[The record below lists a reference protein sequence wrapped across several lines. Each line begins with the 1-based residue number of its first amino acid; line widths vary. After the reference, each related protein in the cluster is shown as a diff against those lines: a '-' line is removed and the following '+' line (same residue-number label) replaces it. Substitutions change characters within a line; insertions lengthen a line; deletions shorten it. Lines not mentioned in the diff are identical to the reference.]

1 MLTFNNLEGTISR
14 HVRIPTRLVSV
25 DLAVH
30 QRSSSPGSGEPRTPS
45 TVGCLQAAQQ
55 ASAVKALRSHVLDRA
70 GRTLEGL
77 ATSLGS
83 SAPRYGRSLAA
94 AAFPQVLGTTVLQ
107 TEKEGG
113 TAIDWQTD
121 PQSDPDHGS
130 GEFFVAC
137 TAHLRRGA
145 GSVSTQRTVP
155 CRRGY

>member
-1 MLTFNNLEGTISR
+1 ML
-14 HVRIPTRLVSV
+14 VR
-25 DLAVH
+25 
-30 QRSSSPGSGEPRTPS
+30 RTAP
-45 TVGCLQAAQQ
+45 
-55 ASAVKALRSHVLDRA
+55 

-107 TEKEGG
+107 AEKEGG

-121 PQSDPDHGS
+121 PRSDPDHGS

-137 TAHLRRGA
+137 AAHSRRAAQARNQDFRAHRVSHPADGQTAPVTELEDL
-145 GSVSTQRTVP
+145 STESPGGHRKST
-155 CRRGY
+155 RLK